1 MPDSLSEAQIGA
13 ATSKN
18 PEYLFVDLD
27 GTLVRTDVFVEAI
40 LKLIKKNPLNIFRL
54 ILWGLKGRAVLKS
67 RVARTAKLDPHFLP
81 YEAEMVDYIKEQKAQ
96 GRKIILATAS
106 HWTYAKRIAAH
117 LGLFDGVMASS
128 AKKNLKGRRKL
139 AEIQDSLGGAPFAYA
154 GDSPADRPIWDAAAS
169 AVHVNARAADVKS
182 TQSRNACEKVIS
194 TRKSIFAAF
203 IKEMRLHQW
212 AKNVLVFVPLLT
224 AHSYL
229 NMGSLLQACL
239 AFLCF
244 SLCASGVYFLN
255 DLLDLEADRQHT
267 RKRFRPLA
275 SGDLPIFSGL
285 MGAVGLPVTAFVI
298 AGLTLPMA
306 FFGVLGIYYLI
317 TNLYSF
323 FLKRVSTADVMTLA
337 VLYTMRVVAG
347 GAATGIV
354 LSSWLMAFSVFI
366 FVSLAYLKR
375 YIEVSALSQD
385 KTTAAG
391 RGYAVSDSETMFG
404 LGIAN
409 TTAAVL
415 VLALYINSDDVAGL
429 YASPQILWLLC
440 FLLLYWTNRI
450 WIGAR
455 RGKIADDPV
464 VFAIKDNVSRLVGVC
479 FLMVVLAAKFI
490 PIEGVM

>member
-1 MPDSLSEAQIGA
+1 M
-13 ATSKN
+13 
-18 PEYLFVDLD
+18 
-27 GTLVRTDVFVEAI
+27 
-40 LKLIKKNPLNIFRL
+40 
-54 ILWGLKGRAVLKS
+54 
-67 RVARTAKLDPHFLP
+67 
-81 YEAEMVDYIKEQKAQ
+81 
-96 GRKIILATAS
+96 
-106 HWTYAKRIAAH
+106 
-117 LGLFDGVMASS
+117 
-128 AKKNLKGRRKL
+128 
-139 AEIQDSLGGAPFAYA
+139 
-154 GDSPADRPIWDAAAS
+154 
-169 AVHVNARAADVKS
+169 
-182 TQSRNACEKVIS
+182 
-194 TRKSIFAAF
+194 
-203 IKEMRLHQW
+203 
-212 AKNVLVFVPLLT
+212 
-224 AHSYL
+224 
-229 NMGSLLQACL
+229 
-239 AFLCF
+239 
-244 SLCASGVYFLN
+244 
-255 DLLDLEADRQHT
+255 
-267 RKRFRPLA
+267 
-275 SGDLPIFSGL
+275 
-285 MGAVGLPVTAFVI
+285 TAFVI
-298 AGLTLPMA
+298 AGLTLPLA

>member
-1 MPDSLSEAQIGA
+1 MPDSLSEAQITA
-13 ATSKN
+13 VSSQN
-18 PEYLFVDLD
+18 PEYLFVDMD

-40 LKLIKKNPLNIFRL
+40 LKLIKKNPLNIFKL
-54 ILWGLKGRAVLKS
+54 LLWGLKGRAVLKS
-67 RVARTAKLDPHFLP
+67 RVARASKIDPHFLP
-81 YEAEMVDYIKEQKAQ
+81 YEEAMVSYIKEQKAL

-106 HWTYAKRIAAH
+106 HWTYAKRVADH
-117 LGLFDGVMASS
+117 LGLFDDVIGSS

-139 AEIQDSLGGAPFAYA
+139 SEIQNRLGGTPFAYA

-169 AVHVNARAADVKS
+169 AIHVNARETDVRS
-182 TQSRNACEKVIS
+182 TQARNACEKVIS
-194 TRKSIFAAF
+194 SRKSVFGAF

-212 AKNVLVFVPLLT
+212 AKNVLIFVPILT
-224 AHSYL
+224 GHSYF
-229 NMGSLLQACL
+229 NTGSLVQAGL
-239 AFLCF
+239 AFACF

-267 RKRFRPLA
+267 RKRSRPLA
-275 SGDLPIFSGL
+275 SGDLPIFNGL
-285 MGAVGLPVTAFVI
+285 MGAVGLPVAAFVM
-298 AGLTLPMA
+298 AGLMLPLA
-306 FFGVLGIYYLI
+306 FFGVLAIYYLI

-323 FLKRVSTADVMTLA
+323 YLKRVSTADVMTLA

-375 YIEVSALSQD
+375 YIEVSALEEEKKS
-385 KTTAAG
+385 AAG
-391 RGYAVSDSETMFG
+391 RGYSVSDRETMFG

-415 VLALYINSDDVAGL
+415 VLALYINSEEVAGL
-429 YASPQILWLLC
+429 YASPQVLWLLC
-440 FLLLYWTNRI
+440 FLLLYWTNRT
-450 WIGAR
+450 WVGAR

-464 VFAIKDNVSRLVGVC
+464 VFAIKDKVSRFVGLC
-479 FLMVVLAAKFI
+479 FLLVVLFAKFV